1 MGHEEYLTTHGINM
15 SDDDATKIINSLF
28 ELYELKKQNGIL
40 YQLGDEIPF
49 NIINLYINYINKRE
63 HEIIYNDYKYKFIT
77 NESLVEPGVTKEE
90 KEGLKNVYD
99 YISAYPKNTPTDI
112 FIESF
117 KIHSKLYEKCPFPEY
132 GSKLRSDTAL
142 LYDTPYDVLPAN
154 KASIEFNKYIGKSL
168 LYNPTKET
176 IDELKTK
183 PWTKYKIYENIFDY
197 IQDCIITCVEL
208 IKLQP
213 FDDGNKRTFR
223 AVLNLLLKQ
232 ADIPPIYIK
241 KEERNIYKRD
251 LLKAICDNNYEDIIQ
266 FYYYKI
272 ADSIVGLGINKTKE
286 ENLKLLKKIPK

>member
-1 MGHEEYLTTHGINM
+1 MGHEEYLTTHGIKM

-99 YISAYPKNTPTDI
+99 YISTYPKDAPIDL

-117 KIHSKLYEKCPFPEY
+117 KIHSKLYEKCPFPEF
-132 GSKLRSDTAL
+132 GTKLRNDSVL
-142 LYDTPYDVLPAN
+142 LYNTPYDVLPADEAKN
-154 KASIEFNKYIGKSL
+154 EFNKYINKC
-168 LYNPTKET
+168 YIYKPTNT
-176 IDELKTK
+176 MIDSLKTK
-183 PWTKYKIYENIFDY
+183 PWLKLHIFNNIFDY
-197 IQDCIITCVEL
+197 IDACIKETVKL

-241 KEERNIYKRD
+241 EEERNIYKRD

-272 ADSIVGLGINKTKE
+272 TDSIVGLGINKTKE
-286 ENLKLLKKIPK
+286 ENIKLLKKIPK